1 MKTFSLVLVA
11 ALVGGV
17 LALPAVAGEC
27 LSGFDC
33 DHVCPLA
40 QQANN
45 HRSAGAESV
54 TKAPSLRAALAAS
67 VERNIR
73 RI

>member
-1 MKTFSLVLVA
+1 MRKFLVVTFAA
-11 ALVGGV
+11 ALAA
-17 LALPAVAGEC
+17 LTLPALAGEC
-27 LSGFDC
+27 LDGFSC

-40 QQANN
+40 REANN

-67 VERNIR
+67 VERNLR